1 MNKKFDTWNTVK
13 QKLDNTHQPPA
24 FDEGQIWWCSVGVN
38 VGFEIFGKDEMFTRP
53 VLIIK
58 KYSKFT
64 FFGLP
69 LTSRRKASH
78 FHYPLDFNNKKGSVI
93 LDQGK
98 TLDARRLADRM
109 GSIGAKKMELIISE
123 FKRQF

>member
-1 MNKKFDTWNTVK
+1 MKDFDSWNGVK
-13 QKLDNTHQPPA
+13 QKLDATHQPPA

-69 LTSRRKASH
+69 LTSRQKDSP
-78 FHYPLDFNNKKGSVI
+78 FHHPISFNNKQGSVI

-109 GSIGAKKMELIISE
+109 GSIGKKRFATIVNE
-123 FKRQF
+123 FKNQF